1 MRLQPTIDS
10 KRLRPRQLLVD
21 VSIIASHDAGTGIQR
36 VVRSLLLQLLA
47 HPPVGFEIRP
57 VQATRKRPYRYADA
71 YLHSL
76 TSSAPAHDGDKVS
89 VANGDIFLGLDLAS
103 RIAPRRQLDLLRWRT
118 KGVRCA
124 FVVYDLLPAL
134 HPHWFTPRARRSF
147 RHWLSTLAVHAD
159 TLLCISNSVSSE
171 VQSYM
176 KHRFGLMASDFSIR
190 WFHLGADL
198 PSSQALKPGTSSL
211 SNDAYSAP
219 DRRTVLMVGTVEP
232 RKGHGQVL
240 DAFELLWAAGANTM
254 LVISGRQGWQVDSLV
269 ERLTRHPELGKRLH
283 WLVGIADAQLA
294 HLYSE
299 LDGLIMASEAEGFG
313 LPLVEAAQYGMPI
326 FARKLPV
333 FCEVASEHATY
344 FDAKDDGELALQLA
358 GWISKLEDGSA
369 PRSDAILPLTWSAS
383 AEQLK
388 ALIVDLDHS
397 S

>member
-10 KRLRPRQLLVD
+10 KRSSTRQLLVD

-47 HPPVGFEIRP
+47 NPPAGFEIRP
-57 VQATRKRPYRYADA
+57 VQATRKRRYRYADA
-71 YLHSL
+71 YLYSL
-76 TSSAPAHDGDKVS
+76 TSSAPEHGEDKVS

-103 RIAPRRQLDLLRWRT
+103 RITPRRQLDLLRWRT

-124 FVVYDLLPAL
+124 FVVYDLLPIL

-159 TLLCISNSVSSE
+159 TLFCISNSVSSE
-171 VQSYM
+171 AQSYM
-176 KHRFGLMASDFSIR
+176 KQRFGLTTSDFSAH

-198 PSSQALKPGTSSL
+198 PSSQALTPTTSSF
-211 SNDAYSAP
+211 SNDLCPAS
-219 DRRTVLMVGTVEP
+219 DCCTVLMVGTIEP
-232 RKGHGQVL
+232 RKGHAQVL
-240 DAFELLWAAGANTM
+240 DAFELLWAAGTNTT
-254 LVISGRQGWQVDSLV
+254 LVISGRQGWQVNNLV
-269 ERLTRHPELGKRLH
+269 ERLTHHPEIGKRLH
-283 WLVGIADAQLA
+283 WFSGIADAQLA
-294 HLYSE
+294 RLYGE

-333 FCEVASEHATY
+333 FREVASEHATY
-344 FDAKDDGELALQLA
+344 FNAKTGAELAPQLA
-358 GWISKLEDGSA
+358 DWIGQLADGSA

-383 AEQLK
+383 AERLK
-388 ALIVDLDHS
+388 ALIADLDRS